1 MLARYDLL
9 YEHPTF
15 DFFGW
20 AVMAVA
26 KGATGFVIND
36 KVTDAETI
44 RRIES
49 IILPGAEL
57 FGLPISCGPD
67 GRRILVDENYRWRLR
82 HFVHWTQ
89 KKGRNFTRLKSIKPP
104 ASEKYTVTIRNSRV
118 DRYRNSNAK
127 LWREF
132 ATEIGAYVIE
142 DYYDKPIDLH
152 DRMALYAGAKMNFG
166 VWSGPMFLIT
176 LTDYPCACS
185 NWGVDEPDKVLKSGI
200 KQGQSPPWLLP
211 NQRTLWKA
219 ASTESLL
226 EAWAMA
232 TKLSRAA

>member
-26 KGATGFVIND
+26 KGATEFVINE
-36 KVTDAETI
+36 KVEDAETI

-57 FGLPISCGPD
+57 FGLPISRGSGGNRFLRHD
-67 GRRILVDENYRWRLR
+67 HYRWRFR
-82 HFVHWTQ
+82 HLIEWS
-89 KKGRNFTRLKSIKPP
+89 KKGHGFTRLKSIKPP
-104 ASEKYTVTIRNSRV
+104 AAERYTVTIRNSRI
-118 DRYRNSNAK
+118 DKYRNSDAK
-127 LWREF
+127 LWRAF
-132 ATEIGAYVIE
+132 AKEIGAYVIE

-152 DRMALYAGAKMNFG
+152 DRMALYAGARMNFG

-176 LTDYPCACS
+176 LTNYPCFCT
-185 NWGVDEPDKVLKSGI
+185 NWGVDEPVKIINSGI
-200 KQGQSPPWLLP
+200 KRGASPPWLMN
-211 NQRTLWKA
+211 NQFTVWEA
-219 ASTESLL
+219 ASAHNLHL
-226 EAWAMA
+226 ALG
-232 TKLSRAA
+232 KI